1 MRFSNYSLSGVK
13 ALEEAAREM
22 NCWIIQWARK
32 SSKHLFFKKNRDNK
46 QGIKSISKSTMNQH
60 KKHTHTTTNLMYNND
75 DKREE
80 REEVMLN
87 GCKESAK

>member
-1 MRFSNYSLSGVK
+1 
-13 ALEEAAREM
+13 
-22 NCWIIQWARK
+22 
-32 SSKHLFFKKNRDNK
+32 
-46 QGIKSISKSTMNQH
+46 MNQH

-87 GCKESAK
+87 GCKESAKQTYSIILENMAN